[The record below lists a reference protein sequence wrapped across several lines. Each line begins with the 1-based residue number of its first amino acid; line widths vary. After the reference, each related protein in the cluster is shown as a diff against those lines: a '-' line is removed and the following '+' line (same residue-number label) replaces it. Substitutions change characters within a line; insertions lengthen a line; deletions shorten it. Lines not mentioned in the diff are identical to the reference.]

1 MAYRVEP
8 NARSDVKATV
18 WSGSLHVATF
28 WRDAP
33 TGHAD
38 AKVDVMLTAKELRE
52 LADELEKWEASR
64 AASR

>member
-8 NARSDVKATV
+8 NVRSKTKATV
-18 WSGSLHVATF
+18 WSGSLQVATF

-38 AKVDVMLTAKELRE
+38 AKVDVMLTVKELRE
-52 LADELEKWEASR
+52 LADELEKWEASHAPVR
-64 AASR
+64 